1 MAIDI
6 RIAQFFKLTTSD
18 GNIRYFQNYWA
29 NTNKVYDNEKYTFAP
44 FRVEGTASNNTGDNG
59 IIQVLFPNV
68 ERGLRLLQAGDGNRL
83 SYLELTTVW
92 LTPTTDEIAKNGA
105 TQVEYFV
112 GIGASISE
120 TTIELRFRSS
130 LDSVISNFPARTLS
144 RQLVGP
150 LPSSANVS
158 LR

>member
-6 RIAQFFKLTTSD
+6 RIAQFFRLITSD
-18 GNIRYFQNYWA
+18 GTAHHYQNYWA
-29 NTNKVYDNEKYTFAP
+29 NQKYTYGNKTYAFAP
-44 FRVEGTASNNTGDNG
+44 FRAEGTVSNNTGDNS
-59 IIQVLFPNV
+59 IVQVLFPNV
-68 ERGLRLLQAGDGNRL
+68 EFALKMLDAGNGNRL
-83 SYLELTTVW
+83 SRLVLTTAW
-92 LTPTTDEIAKNGA
+92 LTASNEVAANGA
-105 TQVEYFV
+105 TQVEYLV